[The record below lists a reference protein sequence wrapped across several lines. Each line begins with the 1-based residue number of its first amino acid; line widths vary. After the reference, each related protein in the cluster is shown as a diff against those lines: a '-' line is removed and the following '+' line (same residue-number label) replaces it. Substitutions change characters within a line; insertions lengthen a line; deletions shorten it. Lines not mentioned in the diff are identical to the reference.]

1 MYPGQELILLQL
13 WEQEGLA
20 HSDLVERCR
29 VEAPTVSRTLQRME
43 AMGFVARRQD
53 PDDARVSRVY
63 LTERG
68 RALREPVERVW
79 TDVEARSMG
88 GFTAEE
94 RMLLRR
100 LLLAVRHNLP

>member
-43 AMGFVARRQD
+43 AMGFVVRRQD